1 MANVTHPTVVLRLTV
16 TTSNLHIDRPV
27 RWSDRVTALRHLE
40 KACIQINNHVDF
52 EALTAELVES

>member
-1 MANVTHPTVVLRLTV
+1 MPGAIHPPVALRLTV

-27 RWSDRVTALRHLE
+27 RWSDRVIALRHLE

-52 EALTAELVES
+52 EALTVELVES